1 MTPSHRL
8 HNSETRVS
16 YRYHMAVSP
25 LDGSVYVSDP
35 EAHQVLRIGVMAGDL
50 LPVVVVGSGQRC
62 LPGDK
67 NRCGDGGQAIHAR
80 LTYPKGEHR
89 VEVFIVTSTS
99 SRYLFYQFCVSLTCS
114 V

>member
-1 MTPSHRL
+1 
-8 HNSETRVS
+8 
-16 YRYHMAVSP
+16 MAVSP

-35 EAHQVLRIGVMAGDL
+35 EAHQVLRLGATRDH

-80 LTYPKGEHR
+80 LTYPKGE
-89 VEVFIVTSTS
+89 
-99 SRYLFYQFCVSLTCS
+99 
-114 V
+114 

>member
-1 MTPSHRL
+1 
-8 HNSETRVS
+8 
-16 YRYHMAVSP
+16 MAVSP

-35 EAHQVLRIGVMAGDL
+35 EAHQVLRIGVMGGDL

-80 LTYPKGEHR
+80 LTYPKGEHWPGVR
-89 VEVFIVTSTS
+89 CVEGSYI
-99 SRYLFYQFCVSLTCS
+99 LFMRHENLESLAKKKA
-114 V
+114 VQ